1 MDVVNACKPD
11 LWVSLP
17 DDVLPWV
24 DEKRN
29 RLSVDHTL
37 KWLDQCLSLQNVRPR
52 LPLQVRL
59 VSCSTILPLV
69 ANHVHSEHGHCS
81 FLHQSVDLKINK

>member
-1 MDVVNACKPD
+1 

-29 RLSVDHTL
+29 RLSVDRTL
-37 KWLDQCLSLQNVRPR
+37 KWLDQCLSLQNVCSR
-52 LPLQVRL
+52 LPFKPFLFLVLLSCLLLQ
-59 VSCSTILPLV
+59 TI
-69 ANHVHSEHGHCS
+69 S
-81 FLHQSVDLKINK
+81 FDMCTVNRGIVVFFIKVLI